1 MVPKIKIKSAT
12 IVDNQTNPIEFLELL
27 LNNRQIKNK
36 DVDIF
41 LNPVHP
47 KELKNQDF
55 SVSTSN
61 LDKAVKRIKDAVLKN
76 ENILIYGDYD
86 ADGITATAIL
96 WQSLTKIGAK
106 VLPFVP
112 DREKDGYGIK
122 AKSVY
127 NFQSEKKTDF
137 NLIITVD
144 NGIVAHSE
152 IDKLNRKN
160 IDVIITD
167 HHLPLTEPPN
177 AIAIV
182 HSTKIS
188 GSAISW
194 LLASKFDDNADIG
207 LAALGTV
214 TDCMPLVDINRNLV
228 VHGLLNLRLNP
239 NPGLKKLMEINSLKQ
254 DLLSAFDLGFVL
266 GPRINA
272 VGRMSNP
279 TDALRLLCSSNAI
292 QASKY
297 AQISNEHNQN
307 RQLLQQNGIDTAQK
321 LVLDN
326 KDKLIF
332 VKDESFQPGIIG
344 LIAGRLTEKYYL
356 PSIVI
361 GVTPEISKGS
371 CRSIKELNI
380 IDALRQCSNLL
391 VDVGG
396 HSEAAGFSIETKK
409 ISKFKKTI
417 TQIINEK
424 LKTLKLQPIL
434 NVDAEMKLSAVN
446 TKNYKVIKKLEPF
459 GFDNQEPIFIF
470 KNLSVIQK
478 RLIGANSDHL
488 KLKLGDSYGRT
499 QPTEAIAFKK
509 GDLDSQIKIGSQV
522 NIVARLD
529 INVWNGV
536 KTPQLIIKEILF
548 DNLSN

>member
-47 KELKNQDF
+47 KELRNQDF
-55 SVSTSN
+55 SVSAEELN
-61 LDKAVKRIKDAVLKN
+61 NAVERIKNAIQNK

-96 WQSLTKIGAK
+96 WQSLKKIGAK

-112 DREKDGYGIK
+112 DREQDGYGIK
-122 AKSVY
+122 AKSVF
-127 NFQSEKKTDF
+127 NFQKEKKIDF

-194 LLASKFDDNADIG
+194 LLASKFDANADIG

-214 TDCMPLVDINRNLV
+214 TDCMPLVNINRSLV

-307 RQLLQQNGIDTAQK
+307 RQLLQQKGIDTAQK

-361 GVTPEISKGS
+361 GVTPKISKGS

-380 IDALRQCSNLL
+380 IDALRQCSDLL

-409 ISKFKKTI
+409 ISKFKKVI

-434 NVDAEMKLSAVN
+434 DVDAEMKLSAVN

-488 KLKLGDSYGRT
+488 KLKLGDSYGRP
-499 QPTEAIAFKK
+499 QPIEAIAFKK
-509 GDLDSQIKIGSQV
+509 GNLNSQIKIGSQV
-522 NIVARLD
+522 DIVARLD

-536 KTPQLIIKEILF
+536 ETPQLIIKEILF